1 MSSPVRVPLLQL
13 HNLGLSLGGQRILS
27 KISLDVFAGEI
38 VTIIGPNGAGKSSL
52 LKIMLSTLKPSEG
65 HMHQQAKLSIG
76 YLPQHFLL
84 EPTLPINVVRFLRLT
99 QQRFSHE
106 DARRVLNEVGASH
119 LADKAMQSLSGGELQ
134 RVLLARTLLINPQLL
149 ILDEPMQGVDVR
161 GQAQLYQLLAQ
172 IKHQRGCAIVL
183 VSHDLHLVMAA
194 TDRVI
199 CLNQHICCQGSPHS
213 VLQDPHYQA
222 LFAPDTLNQLAIYSH
237 HHDHVHHLDG
247 QVVDGQV
254 GDGRLVDAHV
264 NCGGKD

>member
-1 MSSPVRVPLLQL
+1 MSSPIRPALLQL
-13 HNLGLSLGGQRILS
+13 HQLGLTLSGQRILS
-27 KISLDVFAGEI
+27 DINLEVFAGEI
-38 VTIIGPNGAGKSSL
+38 VTVIGPNGAGKSSL

-65 HMHQQAKLSIG
+65 HMHQQSNLSIG
-76 YLPQHFLL
+76 YLPQHFQL
-84 EPTLPINVVRFLRLT
+84 EPTLPISVVRFLRLT
-99 QQRFSHE
+99 QQRFSHK
-106 DARRVLNEVGASH
+106 DARRVLSEVGASR
-119 LADKAMQSLSGGELQ
+119 LADKAMQQLSGGELQ

-161 GQAQLYQLLAQ
+161 GQAQLYQLLSQ

-213 VLQDPHYQA
+213 VQQDPHYQA

-247 QVVDGQV
+247 HVDSSPADSVENHSHCNHQ
-254 GDGRLVDAHV
+254 D
-264 NCGGKD
+264 

>member
-1 MSSPVRVPLLQL
+1 MSSPTPLLQL
-13 HNLGLSLGGQRILS
+13 HDLGLLLGGQRILS
-27 KISLDVFAGEI
+27 HISLDVFAGEI
-38 VTIIGPNGAGKSSL
+38 ITVIGPNGAGKSSL
-52 LKIMLSTLKPSEG
+52 LKIMLGTLKPTQG
-65 HMHQQAKLSIG
+65 HLHQIANLSIG
-76 YLPQHFLL
+76 YLPQNFYL
-84 EPTLPINVVRFLRLT
+84 EPTLPISVVRFLRLT
-99 QQRFSHE
+99 EKRFSHD
-106 DARRVLNEVGASH
+106 DARRVLNEVGADG

-161 GQAQLYQLLAQ
+161 GQAELYQLLAQ
-172 IKHQRGCAIVL
+172 IKQQRGCAIVL

-213 VLQDPHYQA
+213 VQQDPHYQA

-247 QVVDGQV
+247 HVD
-254 GDGRLVDAHV
+254 DHIDCA
-264 NCGGKD
+264 GKD